1 MYAEEVSGINNDRT
15 LSEVG
20 KEAART
26 ELKQKYG
33 REFIEIA
40 KKLRD
45 DYDKAVVKAQTQAEV
60 VLNAEPS
67 KPDAITIKSFERELQ
82 TLKMNVMLGTNPET
96 SIQAINEF
104 AAKQKEPYLAKQ
116 IAGEFADL
124 ATNVI
129 NGSGNSPQVKQKLSG
144 VYQAV
149 SEKAMM
155 PEQQKALEI
164 AGYVSE
170 AVGRLLFR
178 DKSIEIEAL
187 DRIIGPEFTRHA
199 NKPHLYVDPEAKAE

>member
-1 MYAEEVSGINNDRT
+1 MSDIKQNFESMLQAFEQTQDISSRQPT
-15 LSEVG
+15 LV
-20 KEAART
+20 ART
-26 ELKQKYG
+26 
-33 REFIEIA
+33 
-40 KKLRD
+40 
-45 DYDKAVVKAQTQAEV
+45 VQTMF
-60 VLNAEPS
+60 
-67 KPDAITIKSFERELQ
+67 D
-82 TLKMNVMLGTNPET
+82 
-96 SIQAINEF
+96 
-104 AAKQKEPYLAKQ
+104 AKQKEPYLAKQ
-116 IAGEFADL
+116 IADEFAGL

-199 NKPHLYVDPEAKAE
+199 NKPHLYVDLEAKAE